1 MGKRRAAA
9 ILRALQRNFA
19 MPTWIQTQQD
29 PFKTL
34 IVAIISQNT
43 ADRNTAKAFE
53 HLSKKFEIKPEVLAR
68 AKKSQIKECLRVA
81 GLYNSKAKTII
92 HVSKIILEK
101 FHGSMTTVLSL
112 PLEEARKKLIEI
124 PGIGPKTADV
134 VLLFSAQK
142 PTIPVDTHVNR
153 VTKRLGLAPAN
164 ADYEIIRNNLQN
176 LYEPKDY
183 LMVHLFLIA
192 HGRRFCRARHPL
204 CNQCPV
210 NIHCPSKGMVNSNA
224 KNH

>member
-1 MGKRRAAA
+1 MSKRRATA
-9 ILRALQRNFA
+9 ILRTLQRDFA
-19 MPTWIQTQQD
+19 MPTWIPTQQD
-29 PFKTL
+29 PFRTL

-68 AKKSQIKECLRVA
+68 AKKSQIEECLRVA

-101 FHGSMTTVLSL
+101 FHGTMATILSL
-112 PLEEARKKLIEI
+112 PLEEARRKLIEI

-153 VTKRLGLAPAN
+153 VTKRLGIAPTN
-164 ADYEIIRNNLQN
+164 ADYEIVRNNLQT

-183 LMVHLFLIA
+183 LMVHLLLIA
-192 HGRRFCRARHPL
+192 HGRKFCRARNPL
-204 CNQCPV
+204 CVQCPV
-210 NIHCPSKGMVNSNA
+210 NIYCPSKGMINSNA